1 MVLQFVGEYVIAFLL
16 KPPSSTMKGVFV
28 LRKSDGLMMIMGQSE
43 IELLK
48 SCETK
53 VYIIFN
59 NEHRPY
65 NQTYAYHTCQYYNG
79 M

>member
-1 MVLQFVGEYVIAFLL
+1 
-16 KPPSSTMKGVFV
+16 MKGVFV

-65 NQTYAYHTCQYYNG
+65 NQTYAYHTCQYYS
-79 M
+79 